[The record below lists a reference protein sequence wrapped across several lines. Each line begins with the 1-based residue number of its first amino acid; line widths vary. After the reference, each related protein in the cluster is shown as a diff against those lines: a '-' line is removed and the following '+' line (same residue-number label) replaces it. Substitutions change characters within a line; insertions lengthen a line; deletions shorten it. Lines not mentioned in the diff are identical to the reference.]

1 MAMTTSSSKSVKAQP
16 DCREVFTFKN
26 PAGGAF
32 LQIKFPWR
40 VNVKTLSSVQQ
51 KSSVPMK
58 IIFTALLLVS
68 VLALRAAE
76 TNAPVAAKEINALA
90 KIPDASHAP
99 VRVTNTVAIAG
110 ERVTYVAE
118 TGMLPLLKADGTSR
132 ASIFYVAYT
141 RTDGKA
147 DAKRP
152 VTFCFNGGPGSASVW
167 LHLGA
172 LGPRRVKM
180 NEDGSLPA
188 PPFALV
194 DNEFSLLNA
203 SDLVFIDPVATGF
216 SRPAKDE
223 KTDQFFGDSGDL
235 ESVGEFMR
243 LWTTRH
249 DRWLAPKFVCGES
262 YGVFR
267 AAGLADHLRGRYGM
281 YLNGLILVSGVL
293 DFGTIS
299 GGTGNDL
306 PYPLILPAYTAAAH
320 FHKKLS
326 ADLQADLAKAL
337 SEAREFA
344 KGEFSSALQ
353 QGAALPPAAREK
365 IVTELVRLTGLKAAI
380 FEDNNL
386 RVDPSVFRKQLLHDD
401 GLILGAYDARLTGRD
416 GDAAAQGAG
425 FDPAAAAVTGPF
437 SAAMNSYVR
446 SELKFEDDLPYE
458 LIAGV
463 QPWNY
468 GVRNNFANASDRLAA
483 VMNQNPY
490 LKILVLGGR
499 CDLVCPI
506 DTMRHSLGHMPLAD
520 AYQKNITFA
529 EFEAGHMMYINRP
542 DLEKLQEV
550 VGKFVRP

>member
-1 MAMTTSSSKSVKAQP
+1 M
-16 DCREVFTFKN
+16 
-26 PAGGAF
+26 
-32 LQIKFPWR
+32 
-40 VNVKTLSSVQQ
+40 KT
-51 KSSVPMK
+51 
-58 IIFTALLLVS
+58 IFTVLLLTAA
-68 VLALRAAE
+68 LALRAAD
-76 TNAPVAAKEINALA
+76 TNAPAAKETNVNALA

-99 VRVTNTVAIAG
+99 VRVTNTVTIAG

-118 TGMLPLLKADGTSR
+118 TGMLPLLKPDGTSR
-132 ASIFYVAYT
+132 ASVFYVAYT

-152 VTFCFNGGPGSASVW
+152 VTFSFNGGPGSASVW

-194 DNEFSLLNA
+194 DNEFSILNA

-223 KTDQFFGDSGDL
+223 KADAFFGNDADL
-235 ESVGEFMR
+235 DSVGEFIR

-249 DRWLAPKFVCGES
+249 DRWLSPKFLCGES

-267 AAGLADHLRGRYGM
+267 AAGLAEHLRARCGM

-299 GGTGNDL
+299 GDTGNDL
-306 PYPLILPAYTAAAH
+306 PYELILPAYTAAAH
-320 FHKKLS
+320 FHKKLP
-326 ADLQADLAKAL
+326 ADLQADLPKAL
-337 SEAREFA
+337 AEAREFA
-344 KGEFSSALQ
+344 NGEFSSALQ
-353 QGAALPPAAREK
+353 QGAALVPEAKKK
-365 IVTELVRLTGLKAAI
+365 IVAELTRLTGLKPSVI
-380 FEDNNL
+380 EDNNL
-386 RVDPSVFRKQLLHDD
+386 RLDPAVFRKQLLHDD

-416 GDAAAQGAG
+416 GDAAARGAG
-425 FDPAAAAVTGPF
+425 FDPSAAAVMGPF

-446 SELKFEDDLPYE
+446 GELKFEDDLPYE

-468 GVRNNFANASDRLAA
+468 GVRNNFANASDRLAS

-499 CDLVCPI
+499 CDLVCPL
-506 DTMRHSLGHMPLAD
+506 DTMRHSVGHMGLAD
-520 AYQKNITFA
+520 AYRKNVSFA
-529 EFEAGHMMYINRP
+529 EFDAGHMMYINLP
-542 DLEKLQEV
+542 DLKKMQAELE
-550 VGKFVRP
+550 KFVKP